1 MKLWSTLKVF
11 KNVWSLSLGT
21 GKDIK
26 SSARIQEEEK
36 CECFQLYIANE
47 SSRESVNSRHVLH

>member
-1 MKLWSTLKVF
+1 MF

-36 CECFQLYIANE
+36 CEYFQLYITSESNE
-47 SSRESVNSRHVLH
+47 

>member
-1 MKLWSTLKVF
+1 MF